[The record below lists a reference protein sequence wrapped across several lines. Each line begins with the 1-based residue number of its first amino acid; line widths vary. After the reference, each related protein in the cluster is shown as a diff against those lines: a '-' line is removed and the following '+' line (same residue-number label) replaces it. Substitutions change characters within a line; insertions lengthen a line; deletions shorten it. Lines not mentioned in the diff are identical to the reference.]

1 MSNVDW
7 IGIPQ
12 DKLYEGRQTF
22 LMPHMI
28 LESINRW
35 VEYKERLD
43 DTPHSYIQS
52 LIIDLLILE
61 SKTTSNTSYIEA
73 DNILVNGKKI
83 WCGPYGSLSYL
94 LFLTPTSYACP
105 EELAQMALS
114 TYKLLLPDDVEL
126 SWAGS
131 ISILN
136 PIRDLLTRLTLTPI
150 LLEIIR
156 GSNIHPLITEVNEL
170 LLDEGYVTTVD
181 LEYDYVHG
189 LINNSWYRLYPL
201 LSRTLKKLGGVEF
214 DVANPQLQALSD
226 LYLLWFESE
235 DNDLLDSTVITDLP
249 IGGIDL
255 FYIASALQHLLN
267 SLDNSND
274 RDRELFYAGWT
285 LAKGHKR
292 ELKTVGN
299 NILLSVGQPTR
310 QDKNLFL

>member
-1 MSNVDW
+1 MSNIDW
-7 IGIPQ
+7 VGSPQ
-12 DKLYEGRQTF
+12 EKLYGGKETL

-28 LESINRW
+28 LESLNRW
-35 VEYKERLD
+35 VEYKEKLD
-43 DTPHSYIQS
+43 DTPYSYIQS

-61 SKTTSNTSYIEA
+61 SKTTTNTSYIEA
-73 DNILVNGKKI
+73 DQLLINGKKI

-94 LFLTPTSYACP
+94 LFLSPTSYGCP
-105 EELAQMALS
+105 EELAKKALAS
-114 TYKLLLPDDVEL
+114 YKLLLPEEVEL

-136 PIRDLLTRLTLTPI
+136 PIRDLLSRLTLTPI
-150 LLEIIR
+150 LLEIIK
-156 GSNIHPLITEVNEL
+156 GSNIHPLIIEINEL
-170 LLDEGYVTTVD
+170 LLDEGYITTSY

-189 LINNSWYRLYPL
+189 LINNSWHRLYPL
-201 LSRTLKKLGGVEF
+201 LSRTIKKLGGVES

-226 LYLLWFESE
+226 LYLLWFDSE
-235 DNDLLDSTVITDLP
+235 DNDLIEGNILTDLP

-255 FYIASALQHLLN
+255 FYIACALQHVLN
-267 SLDNSND
+267 SLETSND

-292 ELKTVGN
+292 ELKSVGN